1 MIGTALTALL
11 LREGF
16 EAAHISRTEDLTG
29 TVKVY
34 GWDSIT
40 PGSSAFAKEKARE
53 ALGDTRAVIHLAGAG
68 IADSRWTEAR
78 KRVIIDSRV
87 KTAEAVRSACEA
99 TGIWP
104 EAFISASGINYY
116 GSVTEEKIF
125 EESDPPAA
133 SFIGRCCVLWEEAA
147 TGFAPHARTVMLRTG
162 VVLSPEGGALPKIAA
177 PVKSGVGAPLG
188 SGRQWMPYIHTDDLC
203 RMYLHA
209 VRNDDVSG
217 PYNAVNG
224 DHLTN
229 KDLTRAIA
237 DVLGKPLWLPNV
249 PGFILKAALG
259 ELSEVLLEGSRAS
272 AEKMRGTGFDFRFPE
287 IQSALK
293 DIYG

>member
-11 LREGF
+11 QKEGF
-16 EAAHISRTEDLTG
+16 EAAHISRKEDLTG

-34 GWDSIT
+34 GWDSLT
-40 PGSSAFAKEKARE
+40 PGHSAFAKNKAEE
-53 ALGDTRAVIHLAGAG
+53 ALSGTRAVIHLAGAG

-78 KRVIIDSRV
+78 KRIIIDSRV
-87 KTAEAVRSACEA
+87 KTAETVHSACEA

-116 GSVTEEKIF
+116 GSVTTEKVF
-125 EESDPPAA
+125 AESDPPAT
-133 SFIGRCCVLWEEAA
+133 SFIGRCCVLWEKAAEA
-147 TGFAPHARTVMLRTG
+147 FAPHARTVMLRTG

-177 PVKSGVGAPLG
+177 PVKFGIGAPLG
-188 SGRQWMPYIHTDDLC
+188 SGQQWMPYIHTEDLC
-203 RMYLHA
+203 AIYLHA
-209 VRNDDVSG
+209 IKSAKVKG

-229 KDLTRAIA
+229 RDLTRAIA
-237 DVLGKPLWLPNV
+237 DALGKPLWLPNV

-272 AEKMRGTGFDFRFPE
+272 AEKIRRTGFDFRFPE
-287 IQSALK
+287 IRSALE